1 MPSRPLQSVVHTYGV
16 VKVGHHS
23 GSAPGMFKPAE
34 FPKSLDHILYGTE
47 QLLEEV
53 SFEELLEY
61 IPGQW

>member
-1 MPSRPLQSVVHTYGV
+1 MNTYGV